1 MAVVRGTPRVPSQR
15 LGSFCASSLPN
26 GPPFSRCRDERGG
39 ADPQFI
45 KHLKWIITRLMEQVM
60 KGTLKCR
67 DEKKDKGT
75 RRRVVIR
82 PCQL

>member
-1 MAVVRGTPRVPSQR
+1 MYTMTSLFF
-15 LGSFCASSLPN
+15 LGLEGYFVFMYFLLN
-26 GPPFSRCRDERGG
+26 R
-39 ADPQFI
+39 FI
-45 KHLKWIITRLMEQVM
+45 KHLTWIITRLMEQVM
-60 KGTLKCR
+60 KEALKCR